1 MSTIPTTLAE
11 KLAFFEQHLPIWAVD
26 PLSIGLSAAQVATL
40 TSMVVSARSTFDF
53 AGTQRAASRAA
64 TNDQTIAFSAMT
76 DLGGDLIKTI
86 RAFAETNDDPNVYS
100 AAQIPPPAPPSP
112 PGPPAL
118 PTALKAKFMT
128 PFGIRLDWKGSIAQG
143 TYFAIFRQ
151 VAGETAFTNI
161 QTTRDKFYEDLS
173 LPGGIDAASYYIAA
187 FRDGEQVN
195 STTLALQ
202 FGPGGMTSMT
212 LAA

>member
-1 MSTIPTTLAE
+1 MATVPDKLAD
-11 KLAFFEQHLPIWAVD
+11 KLAFFEQHLPIWAAD
-26 PLSIGLSAAQVATL
+26 PASIGLTAAQVATL
-40 TSMVVSARSTFDF
+40 TSLVVSARSTFDF

-64 TNDQTIAFSAMT
+64 TNDQTIAFADMT
-76 DLGGDLIKTI
+76 NLGGDLIKTI

-118 PTALKAKFMT
+118 PTGLKAKFMT
-128 PFGIRLDWKGSIAQG
+128 PFGIRLEWKGSISQG

-151 VAGETAFTNI
+151 QSGETTFTNI

-173 LPGGIDAASYYIAA
+173 LTGGIDAVSYYIAA

-195 STTLALQ
+195 STTLQLQ
-202 FGPGGMTSMT
+202 FGPGGMTAMT